1 LAVQRRAFI
10 RNCLSGKNNSSPDSE
25 KIVKVLY
32 LIDTLETGG
41 SEQSL
46 LNILSRFKQV
56 KPLVCHVYPGET
68 LKPAFEAAGI
78 PVISLN
84 MPGRYNF
91 RRAIDQVTKLLRA
104 EQPDLLH
111 TTLFRADV
119 IGRAAGRLTRLP
131 VLSSFINE
139 PYHPDRWATI
149 STTKRLKL
157 KAVQLID
164 RLTARWACHFIAVSE
179 PTRAAN
185 CRALGIPPEKV
196 TVIYRGRD
204 PQPFL
209 NVSAQ
214 ARRHHRLALGLPL
227 EAPIL
232 LNVARLLQR
241 KGQNELIQAMPLVL
255 QKFPQAQLLIA
266 GEGHDRPML
275 EATIKDLGLDHAV
288 RLPGRRDDIP
298 ELLHL
303 ADLFVFPSYYEGH
316 PGSLVEAMLAARPIV
331 ASDIPV
337 HREAIVD
344 KETGCLVSTRNP
356 QAIAQVIIWMLA
368 HSVEAERMGLQARQT
383 ALARFQIDRIAAEH
397 ETLYEKIKHR
407 EVIK

>member
-1 LAVQRRAFI
+1 M
-10 RNCLSGKNNSSPDSE
+10 
-25 KIVKVLY
+25 KVLY
-32 LIDTLETGG
+32 LIDTLEMGG

-46 LNILSRFKQV
+46 LSILSRFKKI

-84 MPGRYNF
+84 VPGRYNF
-91 RRAIDQVTKLLRA
+91 HRAIGQVTKLLRA
-104 EQPDLLH
+104 EQPGLLH

-119 IGRAAGRLTRLP
+119 IGRTAGRLARIP

-149 STTKRLKL
+149 STTRQLKL

-185 CRALGIPPEKV
+185 CRALDIPPEKV

-204 PQPFL
+204 PLPFL
-209 NVSAQ
+209 TVSAQ
-214 ARRHHRLALGLPL
+214 ARHHRRLALGLPL
-227 EAPIL
+227 KALIL

-275 EATIKDLGLDHAV
+275 ETTIEELGLAKAV
-288 RLPGRRDDIP
+288 RLLGRRDDVP

-316 PGSLVEAMLAARPIV
+316 PGSLVEAMLAAKPIV

-344 KETGCLVSTRNP
+344 RETGRLVPARNP
-356 QAIAQVIIWMLA
+356 QAIAQGIIWMLE
-368 HSVEAERMGLQARQT
+368 HSVEAERMGVQAQQT
-383 ALARFQIDRIAAEH
+383 ALERFQIDQIAAQH
-397 ETLYEKIKHR
+397 EALYEKLSRANARHR
-407 EVIK
+407 

>member
-1 LAVQRRAFI
+1 M
-10 RNCLSGKNNSSPDSE
+10 
-25 KIVKVLY
+25 KVLY

-46 LNILSRFKQV
+46 LNILSWFKQV
-56 KPLVCHVYPGET
+56 KPLVCHIYPGET

-84 MPGRYNF
+84 ISGRYNF
-91 RRAIDQVTKLLRA
+91 HRAIDQVTMLLRV

-119 IGRAAGRLTRLP
+119 IGRTAGRLSHIP

-149 STTKRLKL
+149 STTRRLKL

-204 PQPFL
+204 PLSFL
-209 NVSAQ
+209 TVSFQ
-214 ARRHHRLALGLPL
+214 AKYYQRLALGLPL
-227 EAPIL
+227 EAPVL

-255 QKFPQAQLLIA
+255 QKFPHAQLLIA

-275 EATIKDLGLDHAV
+275 EATIKKLGLAKAV
-288 RLPGRRDDIP
+288 RLLGRRDDIP
-298 ELLHL
+298 ELLHV

-344 KETGCLVSTRNP
+344 RETGRLVSARNP
-356 QAIAQVIIWMLA
+356 QAIAQGVIWMLD
-368 HSVEAERMGLQARQT
+368 HSIEAERMGIQAQQT
-383 ALARFQIDRIAAEH
+383 ALERFQIDRIAAQH
-397 ETLYEKIKHR
+397 EALYERVVSSQAQNGKIVKP
-407 EVIK
+407 

>member
-1 LAVQRRAFI
+1 
-10 RNCLSGKNNSSPDSE
+10 
-25 KIVKVLY
+25 VKVLY
-32 LIDTLETGG
+32 LIDTLEVGG

-46 LNILSRFKQV
+46 LSILSWFEKV
-56 KPLVCHVYPGET
+56 KPVVCHVYPGET
-68 LKPAFEAAGI
+68 LNPAFEAAGI
-78 PVISLN
+78 PVMSLN
-84 MPGRYNF
+84 VPGRYNF
-91 RRAIDQVTKLLRA
+91 HRAIEQVTKLLRT

-111 TTLFRADV
+111 TTLFRSDV
-119 IGRAAGRLTRLP
+119 IGRAAGRLTRIP

-149 STTKRLKL
+149 STTRRLKL

-185 CRALGIPPEKV
+185 CRALKIPLEKV

-204 PQPFL
+204 PGPFL
-209 NVSAQ
+209 KVSYQ
-214 ARRHHRLALGLPL
+214 ARHHHRLNLGLPL

-266 GEGHDRPML
+266 GEGHDRHTL
-275 EATIKDLGLDHAV
+275 EATIKALGVDNAV
-288 RLPGRRDDIP
+288 RLLGQRHDIP
-298 ELLHL
+298 ELLYV

-316 PGSLVEAMLAARPIV
+316 PGSLIEAMLAAKPIV
-331 ASDIPV
+331 ASDILV

-344 KETGCLVSTRNP
+344 RETGRLVPVRNP
-356 QAIAQVIIWMLA
+356 QAIAQGIIWMLK
-368 HSVEAERMGLQARQT
+368 HPIEAERMGVQAQQT
-383 ALARFQIDRIAAEH
+383 ALERFQIDQIAAQH
-397 ETLYEKIKHR
+397 EELYKR
-407 EVIK
+407 VITSAK